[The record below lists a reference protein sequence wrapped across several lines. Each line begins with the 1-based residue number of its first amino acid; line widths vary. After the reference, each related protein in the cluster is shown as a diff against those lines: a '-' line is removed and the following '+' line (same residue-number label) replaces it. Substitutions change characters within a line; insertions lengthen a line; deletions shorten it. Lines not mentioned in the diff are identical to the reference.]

1 MQPTLENVVKEL
13 PGYLSNF
20 IHMLTNPS
28 QLVREYLTADNPQ
41 AKLEQSI
48 TFLLLSFAIAV
59 VLAVVFPEV
68 TNPVHL
74 LGDEKSMAAHASAAI
89 RLLFALLGLAT
100 LAYLAVKVAGVQSG
114 FQRFF
119 GLVCAVCGVIL
130 VIQIF
135 AASLT
140 NISMADPVTA
150 KAWLAMEKG
159 VEKARPLI
167 EQGVLCSTDAHSG
180 EVTPDLALASQL
192 QAQLATLQA
201 TYERATD
208 RPLYQLATGL
218 QGLAM
223 LVVLI
228 WCIRIW
234 VLYLKSHALSTGKV
248 IFATGL
254 LVVFTGAGILLYE
267 LANTGVAMVT
277 LYRKCS

>member
-20 IHMLTNPS
+20 THMMTNPS
-28 QLVREYLTADNPQ
+28 ALVRDHVAADNPK
-41 AKLEQSI
+41 ARLEQSI
-48 TFLLLSFAIAV
+48 TFLFLSFAIAV

-68 TNPVHL
+68 TNPVQL
-74 LGDEKSMAAHASAAI
+74 VGDEKGLAAHAFAAI
-89 RLLFALLGLAT
+89 RLLFELLGLAT
-100 LAYLAVKVAGVQSG
+100 LAYLAVKITGVQSG

-119 GLVCAVCGVIL
+119 GLICAACGLIL

-150 KAWLAMEKG
+150 KAWIAMEKG
-159 VEKARPLI
+159 MEKLRPLI
-167 EQGVLCSTDAHSG
+167 EQGVLCSTDAHTG
-180 EVTPDLALASQL
+180 EVNADHQLASL
-192 QAQLATLQA
+192 FKTQLAALQV

-223 LVVLI
+223 LVLLI
-228 WCIRIW
+228 WCGRVW
-234 VLYLKSHALSTGKV
+234 FLYLKSHALSTGKM
-248 IFATGL
+248 ILATGL
-254 LVVFTGAGILLYE
+254 LVVFAGAGMLVYE
-267 LANTGVAMVT
+267 LVNTGVAMMS
-277 LYRKCS
+277 LYRQCE